1 MQHRKHLIILSLISA
16 ILIAGWAFSAFGGK
30 PATWDI
36 EAAKRKADYIFIRAI
51 GAFATDSD
59 DIGMRLM
66 LRASALNPG
75 DPELRAQM
83 AMAQLTC
90 GPADNDSIVSAL
102 YQELLTEFRNNPAD
116 YIQAN
121 MVANVAE
128 HLKRFDDLIEIYTA
142 LDTLF
147 PAKTT
152 PAAELATAY
161 LTRYVTNTDTNDYNK
176 SLKILTRL
184 ERGTGK
190 DLGLSSQKVRA
201 YALRSDTVAI
211 INELNS
217 LAEALPA
224 DPRVG
229 ILSASIYEALNIDT
243 LILPSLKQ
251 SLAIDPNFGQG
262 LMTLADYYRT
272 NNDSA
277 AYDSTVFCVLKSPD
291 VDVEAKYNIMRT
303 YLSTMFTD
311 STQWQRINDL
321 FEVLLQ
327 VNPGEYQIH
336 RLYGTFEMIRD
347 SKAAADQFAFAV
359 ALNPRDN
366 ELRSIAIQTMLS
378 AADQGHKQLADSAIS
393 LAKQGMAIAPDNLYF
408 PIVAATTLSVKGETN
423 NAIELMRSV
432 DVSEV
437 HNPNAVS
444 NFLTTLGDL
453 YYRNHEAD
461 SAFAIYKRALDIYPQ
476 NDMAANNYAYYMAE
490 KSTDLD
496 KALSLSRQTVLSQPD
511 NPTFLDTYAWV
522 YFKKKDYKEAKVQID
537 RVLEI
542 YALNDSVADY
552 DIVAEN
558 DNLYTDDESVD
569 FIDDETAQ
577 DNDTDTPTADVYE
590 HAGDIYFM
598 NGEPQKAVEFWEK
611 ALALDPQN
619 ALLAKKVKNKAY
631 YYE

>member
-1 MQHRKHLIILSLISA
+1 MQHRNHLVILSLLSVT
-16 ILIAGWAFSAFGGK
+16 LLAGWAFTAFGGK
-30 PATWDI
+30 PTTWDV
-36 EAAKRKADYIFIRAI
+36 EAAKRKADYIFVRAI
-51 GAFATDSD
+51 GAFSTDSD
-59 DIGMRLM
+59 DVGMRLM
-66 LRASALNPG
+66 RRAAALNPA
-75 DPELRAQM
+75 DNELRAQM

-90 GPADNDSIVSAL
+90 GPADNDSVVATL
-102 YQELLTEFRNNPAD
+102 YQDLLAEFRNNPAD

-142 LDTLF
+142 LDSLF

-161 LTRYVTNTDTNDYNK
+161 LTRYVTSNDTNDYNK
-176 SLKILTRL
+176 SLNILNRL

-201 YALRSDTVAI
+201 YALRSDTAAI

-229 ILSASIYEALNIDT
+229 LLSASIYEALNIDT
-243 LILPSLKQ
+243 LILPGLKQ

-262 LMTLADYYRT
+262 LMALADYYRN

-311 STQWQRINDL
+311 STQWQRINNL
-321 FEVLLQ
+321 FDVLLQ

-366 ELRSIAIQTMLS
+366 ELRSIAIQTMLT

-393 LAKQGMAIAPDNLYF
+393 LAKQGMIIAPDNLYF
-408 PIVAATTLSVKGETN
+408 PIMAASTLNVKGQTGD
-423 NAIELMRSV
+423 AIALMRGV
-432 DVSEV
+432 DISDVR
-437 HNPNAVS
+437 NPGAVS
-444 NFLTTLGDL
+444 SFLTTLGDL
-453 YYRNHEAD
+453 YYHNHEAD
-461 SAFAIYKRALDIYPQ
+461 SAFAIYKRALDLYPQ
-476 NDMAANNYAYYMAE
+476 NDMAANNYAYYLAE
-490 KSTDLD
+490 TGVDLD
-496 KALSLSRQTVLSQPD
+496 KALSLSQQTVLSQPD
-511 NPTFLDTYAWV
+511 NPTYLDTYAWI
-522 YFKKKDYKEAKVQID
+522 YFKKKDYKEAKIQID
-537 RVLEI
+537 RVLEL
-542 YALNDSVADY
+542 YALNDSVP
-552 DIVAEN
+552 
-558 DNLYTDDESVD
+558 DND
-569 FIDDETAQ
+569 FIVEDDSLNI
-577 DNDTDTPTADVYE
+577 NDGSMDAVDEQITDEDASEAPTADVYE

-611 ALALDPQN
+611 ALALDPEN